1 MSASCTQHHT
11 EITDATLDD
20 VHDDDKGLVREVIS
34 LLSAMQHPC
43 SVCKS
48 WSVNLVGTNYE
59 VNGFIDTKSGSEWE
73 VFYEDLDLIRQLDYA
88 RVGPISIRGTGAS
101 VHVRVRVTAKSVPVM
116 VTQCDII
123 RVQKRRRW
131 FGL

>member
-1 MSASCTQHHT
+1 MSAVSTQHAV
-11 EITDATLDD
+11 EINEATLDD
-20 VHDDDKGLVREVIS
+20 VHDDDKALVREVIS
-34 LLSAMQHPC
+34 LLSAC

-48 WSVNLVGTNYE
+48 WSVNLAGKNYE
-59 VNGFIDTKSGSEWE
+59 VCGFIDTKSGNEWE
-73 VFYEDLDLIRQLDYA
+73 VFYEDLDLIRQLDYG
-88 RVGPISIRGTGAS
+88 RVGPISVRGTSSS
-101 VHVRVRVTAKSVPVM
+101 VHLRVRVTARSVPVM